1 MVEVIEVSLEETN
14 KLRAKLGLPLITPKK
29 PDPNEERRDLSLE
42 ETNKLRAKIGLKP
55 IPSAQPSQTEAAPLS
70 PSPQTESSEQI
81 DYEAVQSRVL
91 KARQTSIKRKL
102 ELDFENDDDW
112 LANLGKPVVKKGK
125 IKLRDIPHDDDL
137 VVVHHSAQELALM
150 GERTV
155 LTMGNSDLVDSDEEV
170 GLHNEQLTQHNHATS
185 TKQKNDS
192 VTTVTASGVNAVVDN
207 TEALPSAQKAYTLA
221 ELLEDDATPA
231 VNKDIKLSKIKRRK
245 KHKSDNVKVTRLDDD
260 IKFAAPV
267 LSTTADFHDTCD
279 EEFEAALAKS
289 RRVKQKPVDLKLKIE
304 EHRAWDAS
312 AEADTAIATITF
324 DDSRFLSDL
333 NSHELTEQPT
343 SNGNSVK
350 PINEEAE
357 TDMTSSATSDETTQA
372 QGTFHSVGSI
382 MSHLRAQKSIEEI
395 SEERQASARR
405 MRSAQQH
412 AHKLRLEVDIEKRM
426 LREELAKDK
435 LYMAMSNEAK
445 EEHYEKMLA
454 MRLHQKQLIA
464 PKTLLLTDT
473 RAYNPVV
480 KIRHLDD
487 RGNELLTK
495 QAYKH
500 QARIFHGTGTRKR
513 APPKN

>member
-14 KLRAKLGLPLITPKK
+14 KLRAQLGLPLITPKR
-29 PDPNEERRDLSLE
+29 PDPNEERRDLSLK
-42 ETNKLRAKIGLKP
+42 ETNKLQAKIGLKP
-55 IPSAQPSQTEAAPLS
+55 IPSAQPPQAEAAPLS

-81 DYEAVQSRVL
+81 DYKAIKSRVL

-112 LANLGKPVVKKGK
+112 LANLGKPAVKKGK
-125 IKLRDIPHDDDL
+125 IKPRDIPNDDDL

-170 GLHNEQLTQHNHATS
+170 GLHNEQLTQRNHATS
-185 TKQKNDS
+185 TKQKNENI
-192 VTTVTASGVNAVVDN
+192 TTFTASGVNAVVDN
-207 TEALPSAQKAYTLA
+207 TETLPSAQKAYTLA

-231 VNKDIKLSKIKRRK
+231 VNKDFKLSKIKRRK
-245 KHKSDNVKVTRLDDD
+245 KHKSNVKVTRLDDD

-267 LSTTADFHDTCD
+267 LSTADFHDTCD
-279 EEFEAALAKS
+279 EEFEAALATS

-312 AEADTAIATITF
+312 AEVDTAIATITF
-324 DDSRFLSDL
+324 DDSTFLSDL
-333 NSHELTEQPT
+333 NSHELMEQPT

-372 QGTFHSVGSI
+372 QSTFHSVGSI

-464 PKTLLLTDT
+464 PKTLLLTYA

-487 RGNELLTK
+487 QGNELLTK

-500 QARIFHGTGTRKR
+500 QARIFHGTGTHKR